1 MSPHRSAL
9 NSAVLAAAVL
19 LLVTT
24 GCSEESTPPKP
35 GPSGDAGSSAPA
47 AVPEEKGSAAPIMLD
62 VTADK
67 THAVQPGDEI
77 RIELNQAPI
86 LLWIYTPHWAPIKYE
101 GEWVDFPRYTDECYK
116 DPKWGMNPDK
126 AYDCGK
132 PRGWIKKV
140 GWKGGEEKWPNAYQA
155 VRNFRITNQ
164 EMGAMVGRVDL
175 DGKSV
180 DEVVAAWMEKNRDH
194 WMAWTQ

>member
-1 MSPHRSAL
+1 MRLASTTKSCNAGTDAAL
-9 NSAVLAAAVL
+9 FAELESAV
-19 LLVTT
+19 
-24 GCSEESTPPKP
+24 
-35 GPSGDAGSSAPA
+35 
-47 AVPEEKGSAAPIMLD
+47 
-62 VTADK
+62 
-67 THAVQPGDEI
+67 Q
-77 RIELNQAPI
+77 RQAPI

-164 EMGAMVGRVDL
+164 EMGAMVGPGGPRRQERRRGGGGL
-175 DGKSV
+175 DGEKQGPLDGLDAIVRPSAGPLSEPAARAAV
-180 DEVVAAWMEKNRDH
+180 RRPAHSRRIVASP
-194 WMAWTQ
+194 